1 MLLDMHHAENKNS
14 TFLFNQYFYLVEEG
28 KSPLTFIDNINAPS
42 LQLTCVEMDNNKY
55 VSGYHA
61 PFAGIESKN
70 TQADIESFL
79 EEVKRELS
87 KRNAT
92 SLEIKQAPDFYQTL
106 ESEEIYKAL
115 LKSGFVATSSE
126 CNQYLTI
133 STQIEF
139 EVLIEA
145 QKRRRLK
152 NAKKMGM
159 HVQLFEHID
168 SDDWYQVYA
177 EGRMDRG
184 FPITI
189 SNEKYNTLSRLR
201 PDIYT
206 YAGVFL
212 KDELIASA
220 IFVRV
225 SKAVMYYFV
234 AASSPR
240 YAHLSPTVLLIEAMY
255 NKAVIDQCEH
265 LDLGISSVSGELN
278 EGLHAFKRHIGAKDC
293 TKNTYLHTF

>member
-1 MLLDMHHAENKNS
+1 MLLDMHHAENSYSK
-14 TFLFNQYFYLVEEG
+14 FLFNQYFYLIEEG
-28 KSPLTFIDNINAPS
+28 KFPLTFIDNIYTPS
-42 LQLTCVEMDNNKY
+42 LQLTCVETNTNEY

-61 PFAGIESKN
+61 PFAGIESN
-70 TQADIESFL
+70 TNSDIELFL
-79 EEVKRELS
+79 GEITLELS
-87 KRNAT
+87 KRNAR
-92 SLEIKQAPDFYQTL
+92 SLEIKQAPSFYQTL
-106 ESEEIYKAL
+106 ESEEIHKGF
-115 LKSGFVATSSE
+115 LKSGFVATSSD
-126 CNQYLTI
+126 CNQYLSI
-133 STQIEF
+133 SPQIEF
-139 EVLIEA
+139 EALIEA

-168 SDDWYQVYA
+168 LDDWYQVYA

-212 KDELIASA
+212 KEELIASA

-225 SKAVMYYFV
+225 SKTVMYYFV

-240 YAHLSPTVLLIEAMY
+240 FAHLSPTVLLIEAMY
-255 NKAVIDQCEH
+255 NKALNEQCEY

-278 EGLHAFKRHIGAKDC
+278 EGLHAFKRHIGAQDC
-293 TKNTYLHTF
+293 IKNTYLYTF